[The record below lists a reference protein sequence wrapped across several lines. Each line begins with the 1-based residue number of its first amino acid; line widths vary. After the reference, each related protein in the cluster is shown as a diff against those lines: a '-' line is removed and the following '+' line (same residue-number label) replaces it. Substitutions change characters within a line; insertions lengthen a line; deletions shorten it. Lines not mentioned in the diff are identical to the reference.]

1 MLSFGSDSGAEGSI
15 VTFRS
20 SAIVGAA
27 FAVAIAPL
35 IAMPAQAGTL
45 DDVRARD
52 HLICGVSDGLPGFST
67 RNPEGDWSGFDVDFC
82 RAVATAALGDFNKVE
97 YVPLSASARF
107 DALRNGKI
115 DVLSRNSTWTMSR
128 DLGGL
133 EFAGI
138 AYYDGQGFM
147 VHAVDGMTSALQLDG
162 ARVCVVN
169 GTTTEENAAAYFM
182 AKGLDVRFVRFTS
195 RPEARMA
202 FASNDCDVFTA
213 DASALA
219 AERSV
224 LPTPDDYVILPE
236 IISKEPLGP
245 VTRESDPAWTA
256 LVRWT
261 LYGLINAEERDMTD
275 ESVEGNRAEAAALG
289 KPAAAPLGLADDWLA
304 SVIASVGHYGQIFD
318 RNLGEGSRLG
328 IRRGVNAL
336 WTEGGILYAP
346 PMQ

>member
-1 MLSFGSDSGAEGSI
+1 MLGRICGA
-15 VTFRS
+15 VMMATL
-20 SAIVGAA
+20 GAA
-27 FAVAIAPL
+27 AS
-35 IAMPAQAGTL
+35 QAGTL
-45 DDVRARD
+45 DDVKARGAVV
-52 HLICGVSDGLPGFST
+52 CGVSDGLPGFSV
-67 RNPEGDWSGFDVDFC
+67 RHADGDWSGFDVDIC
-82 RAVATAALGDFNKVE
+82 HAIAAAALGDPNAVE
-97 YVPLSASARF
+97 YVPLSAAARF
-107 DALRNGKI
+107 DALRSGKI
-115 DVLSRNSTWTMSR
+115 DVLSRNSTWTLSR

-147 VHAVDGMTSALQLDG
+147 VHAVDGMSSALQLEG
-162 ARVCVVN
+162 ARVCVVK
-169 GTTTEENAAAYFM
+169 GTTTEENAAAWFM
-182 AKGLDVRFVRFTS
+182 ANGLDVSFVRFTS

-219 AERSV
+219 AERSI
-224 LPTPDDYVILPE
+224 LPEPEDYVILTE

-245 VTRESDPAWTA
+245 VTRDGDPAWTG

-261 LYGLINAEERDMTD
+261 LYGLINAEELGMTD
-275 ESVEGNRAEAAALG
+275 ESVEGNPDQAVALG
-289 KPAAAPLGLADDWLA
+289 SAAVGPLGLAEDWLA
-304 SVIASVGHYGQIFD
+304 HALASVGHYGQIFD
-318 RNLGEGSRLG
+318 RNLGESSPLG

>member
-1 MLSFGSDSGAEGSI
+1 MLGRFGICIMAG
-15 VTFRS
+15 
-20 SAIVGAA
+20 IVGIGA
-27 FAVAIAPL
+27 
-35 IAMPAQAGTL
+35 AQAGTL
-45 DDVRARD
+45 DDVKARGR
-52 HLICGVSDGLPGFST
+52 LVCGVSDGLPGFST
-67 RNPEGDWSGFDVDFC
+67 RSPEGDWSGFDVDIC
-82 RAVATAALGDFNKVE
+82 HAVAAAALGDPGAVD
-97 YVPLSASARF
+97 YVPLSAAARF
-107 DALRNGKI
+107 DALRAGKI

-138 AYYDGQGFM
+138 AFFDGQGFM
-147 VHAVDGMTSALQLDG
+147 AHVVDGMTSALQLDG
-162 ARVCVVN
+162 ARVCVVT
-169 GTTTEENAAAYFM
+169 GTTTEENAAAWF
-182 AKGLDVRFVRFTS
+182 AANGLDVSFVRFTS

-224 LPTPDDYVILPE
+224 LPNPDDYAILPE

-245 VTRESDPAWTA
+245 VTRDGDPAWTG

-261 LYGLINAEERDMTD
+261 LYGLINAEEQGITD
-275 ESVEGNRAEAAALG
+275 ESVEGNRSAAVALGRPAAAALG
-289 KPAAAPLGLADDWLA
+289 IADDWLA
-304 SVIASVGHYGQIFD
+304 ATLAAVGNYGQIFD
-318 RNLGEGSRLG
+318 RNLGESSELG

-346 PMQ
+346 SML

>member
-1 MLSFGSDSGAEGSI
+1 VTKRLFGLVA
-15 VTFRS
+15 
-20 SAIVGAA
+20 
-27 FAVAIAPL
+27 AVAATGL
-35 IAMPAQAGTL
+35 LVASVQAATL
-45 DDVRARD
+45 DDVRARGKVV
-52 HLICGVSDGLPGFST
+52 CGVSDGLPGFSA
-67 RNPEGDWSGFDVDFC
+67 RHPDGSWSGFDVDVC
-82 RAVATAALGDFNKVE
+82 HAIAAAALGDPNAVD

-107 DALRNGKI
+107 DALKQGRI

-147 VHAVDGMTSALQLDG
+147 GHVVDGMTSALELNG
-162 ARVCVVN
+162 ARVCVVT
-169 GTTTEENAAAYFM
+169 GTTTEDNAAAWF
-182 AKGLDVRFVRFTS
+182 AANDLNVTFVRFTS

-224 LPTPDDYVILPE
+224 LPDPDDYVIFPE

-245 VTRESDPAWTA
+245 VTRDGDPGWTA

-275 ESVEGNRAEAAALG
+275 ESVAGSAAEAVAMG
-289 KPAAAPLGLADDWLA
+289 KPAAVPLGIAEDWLA
-304 SVIASVGHYGQIFD
+304 VVVGSVGNYGQIFD
-318 RNLGEGSRLG
+318 RNLGEGSPLT

-336 WTEGGILYAP
+336 WTKGGILYAP
-346 PMQ
+346 PMP

>member
-1 MLSFGSDSGAEGSI
+1 
-15 VTFRS
+15 VTPRS
-20 SAIVGAA
+20 SVIVAGLLAA
-27 FAVAIAPL
+27 GVLLAL
-35 IAMPAQAGTL
+35 PAHAGTL
-45 DDVRARD
+45 EDVRARD
-52 HLICGVSDGLPGFST
+52 HMVCGVSDGLPGFSA
-67 RNPEGDWSGFDVDFC
+67 RSPDGSWSGFDVDFC
-82 RAVATAALGDFNKVE
+82 RAVAAAALGDPNKVE
-97 YVPLSASARF
+97 YVPLSAAARF
-107 DALRNGKI
+107 DALRDGRI

-147 VHAVDGMTSALQLDG
+147 VHAVDGMTSALELDG
-162 ARVCVVN
+162 ARLCVVT
-169 GTTTEENAAAYFM
+169 GTTTEENAAAYFRGN
-182 AKGLDVRFVRFTS
+182 GLNVTFVRFTS

-224 LPTPDDYVILPE
+224 LPATEDFVILPE

-245 VTRESDPAWTA
+245 VTREEDPAWTA

-261 LYGLINAEERDMTD
+261 LYGLINAEERGFTA
-275 ESVEGNRAEAAALG
+275 ESVEGNPEQATALG

-304 SVIASVGHYGQIFD
+304 HAIAATGNYGEIFD
-318 RNLGEGSRLG
+318 RNLGEGSPLL

-336 WTEGGILYAP
+336 WTNGGILYAP